1 MKYKNRPKWRRNMLN
16 YYPHKYTFN
25 TTVTAF
31 SKEVFFCKPSVHEV
45 ESHNLLR
52 IYGGINIPNS
62 TVQ

>member
-1 MKYKNRPKWRRNMLN
+1 MLN

-25 TTVTAF
+25 TTVTTF